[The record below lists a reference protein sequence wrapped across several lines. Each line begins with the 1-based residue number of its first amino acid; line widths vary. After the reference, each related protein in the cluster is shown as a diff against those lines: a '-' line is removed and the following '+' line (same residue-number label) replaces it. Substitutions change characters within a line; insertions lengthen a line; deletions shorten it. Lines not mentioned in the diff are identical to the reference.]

1 MVNFHQC
8 ILSMPLDEEGNDGD
22 DGEKEF
28 EPTVDMLMNE
38 FDDEKTLEEEEALD
52 DQENEGN

>member
-1 MVNFHQC
+1 MH
-8 ILSMPLDEEGNDGD
+8 LDEEGTDGD